1 LESDE
6 EETSNIS
13 QNPSN
18 YDLELLSQSKN
29 PLDPE
34 TPSPPTFQTFAP
46 PEMATFEE
54 RAPPEM
60 ATFGER
66 AASENPFETMARTNR
81 FNQGPP
87 AASTIT
93 KKKLK
98 PPTPYSGKREDL
110 RKFLQEIKI
119 YLLANADAYPNDLD
133 KILFVLSY
141 MSEGDANSWKEEFFD
156 SAEQKA
162 AQTGTTLALGKYKD
176 LITEIEKDFSP
187 YDAPKDAIYEMREM
201 KLGKGSIEEH
211 VSKFKMLVTKSKLA
225 KNDAVAEYFR
235 ETLPVPLQTRIM
247 SLPTPPTTLDD
258 WYKWAI
264 QLQNNYIRM
273 QSAIN
278 KARGNHATTNTN
290 TKKTNDRG
298 PRRFYFDHSQKD
310 PNAMDVDAMTT
321 QERDD
326 IMKKG
331 LCFECKQPGHI
342 SRNCPRKNQGR
353 TPPQTPPPQNKKWK
367 GKELHAHIKALVAQ
381 MEDDDINTFFEESAK
396 EGF

>member
-1 LESDE
+1 
-6 EETSNIS
+6 
-13 QNPSN
+13 
-18 YDLELLSQSKN
+18 LELLSQSKN

-46 PEMATFEE
+46 PEMATF
-54 RAPPEM
+54 
-60 ATFGER
+60 
-66 AASENPFETMARTNR
+66 SEKANSESPFERTNR
-81 FNQGPP
+81 PALGSS

-93 KKKLK
+93 RKKLK
-98 PPTPYSGKREDL
+98 TPTPYSGKREDL

-156 SAEQKA
+156 SAEQTS
-162 AQTGTTLALGKYKD
+162 AQAGTTLALGTYKN

-201 KLGKGSIEEH
+201 KLGKASIEEH

-225 KNDAVAEYFR
+225 KNDAVSEYFR
-235 ETLPVPLQTRIM
+235 ETLPVPLQTKIM
-247 SLPTPPTTLDD
+247 SLPTPPTTLDE
-258 WYKWAI
+258 WYKWAV

-273 QSAIN
+273 QSAIS
-278 KARGNHATTNTN
+278 KARGNHATTNAN
-290 TKKTNDRG
+290 NKKTNDKG

-310 PNAMDVDAMTT
+310 PNAMDVDAMST

-326 IMKKG
+326 IMRKG
-331 LCFECKQPGHI
+331 LCFFCKKPGHI
-342 SRNCPRKNQGR
+342 SKFCPDKNQGR
-353 TPPQTPPPQNKKWK
+353 SSPPPSQAPKKWK

-381 MEDDDINTFFEESAK
+381 MESDDVNEFFDESSK